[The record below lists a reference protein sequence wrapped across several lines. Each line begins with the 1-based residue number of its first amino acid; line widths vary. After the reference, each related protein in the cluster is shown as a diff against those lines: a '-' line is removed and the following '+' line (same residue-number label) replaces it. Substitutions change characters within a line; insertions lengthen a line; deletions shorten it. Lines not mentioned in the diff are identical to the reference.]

1 MKAILFVDDHEVLA
15 RLSCEILQ
23 SHGYRAEYAYNA
35 NDALAKFASDKFDML
50 VTDYC
55 MEGMNG
61 LELAKLIRQKAP
73 ELPIVVVTGY
83 PPVAGSNEVNA
94 WLEKHDLFPALLDK
108 VRGFLGEGELPE
120 MDLQE
125 TLKTT

>member
-23 SHGYRAEYAYNA
+23 MQGYRAEYAYSA
-35 NDALAKFASDKFDML
+35 SDALEKFDREKFDML
-50 VTDYC
+50 VTDYR

-73 ELPIVVVTGY
+73 DVPVIIVTGY
-83 PPVAGSNEVNA
+83 PPVENCEGVDA
-94 WLEKHDLFPALLDK
+94 WLEKQNLFPALLDK
-108 VRGFLGEGELPE
+108 IKLFLGEN
-120 MDLQE
+120 DTQE
-125 TLKTT
+125 ALERA